1 MELEE
6 LLISMGLYMK
16 DSLKMGSNKV
26 MEDFFNIMIT
36 IILECLKMVW
46 EMVMVKNFIMMVE
59 L

>member
-36 IILECLKMVW
+36 IILECLKMV
-46 EMVMVKNFIMMVE
+46 
-59 L
+59 